1 MRFPIYSAAYFL
13 YGKPPEE
20 LPHGLLT
27 IPPEVRELIEERR
40 AEYSPEVFAKVE
52 ITMLND
58 ETIGWYFS
66 DLGHEVI
73 YRETPRGPEVLA
85 VGYEEVLALK
95 KMMPA
100 EELRKLKREMF
111 YTFVIPAP
119 ELADPANPPT
129 PPDSVKP
136 WL

>member
-1 MRFPIYSAAYFL
+1 MQFPIYSAAYFL

-40 AEYSPEVFAKVE
+40 PKYPPEVFAEGE

-58 ETIGWYFS
+58 ETIGWYFG

-73 YRETPRGPEVLA
+73 YRETPQGPEVLA
-85 VGYEEVLALK
+85 VGYYEVLAFEK
-95 KMMPA
+95 ATPP
-100 EELRKLKREMF
+100 EELRKLKSELC
-111 YTFVIPAP
+111 YPFVIPAP

-129 PPDSVKP
+129 PPDSVMR

>member
-20 LPHGLLT
+20 LPRGLLT

-40 AEYSPEVFAKVE
+40 AKYPPEVFAKAE
-52 ITMLND
+52 ITMLNE

-73 YRETPRGPEVLA
+73 YGETPQGPDVLA

-95 KMMPA
+95 RTMPPD
-100 EELRKLKREMF
+100 ELRKLKSEMF
-111 YTFVIPAP
+111 YPFVIPAP